1 MKFAKFSLF
10 LIACCSVFSSAFAQ
24 ERVVSIGGDVTEIL
38 YALGAEQN
46 IIGRDSTSTV
56 PERVKDLPDIGYM
69 RQLNTEGILALKPTH
84 IIATQAAQPSI
95 VLEQLKSAGVKVEQV
110 PLQYTLESVVAK
122 INRLG
127 EITGKQPQAV
137 ELAEKFT
144 KSIQAVNN
152 SPLDVKI
159 LFVIN
164 RAGSNQMA
172 AGKDTVADTAI
183 SLIGAKNAMAN
194 AVRFAPISQEGVIA
208 ANPDLLVLT
217 TQSYQ
222 SFASPDDIWKLAGL
236 AHTNAGKQK
245 RLVVVD
251 DIAFLA
257 FGLTIPQELQ
267 KMRTAAEAAAQ
278 K

>member
-10 LIACCSVFSSAFAQ
+10 LTACCSVFSSAFAQ

-110 PLQYTLESVVAK
+110 PLQYTPESVVAK